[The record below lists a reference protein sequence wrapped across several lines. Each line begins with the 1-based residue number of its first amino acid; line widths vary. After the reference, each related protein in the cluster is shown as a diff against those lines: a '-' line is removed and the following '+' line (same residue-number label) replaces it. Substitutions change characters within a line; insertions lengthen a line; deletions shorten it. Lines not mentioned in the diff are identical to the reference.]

1 MITDYAELLIE
12 AQKKIRDIQKQAED
26 RNFDAASEMA
36 LNLAGVATMLRDQLK
51 KSKV

>member
-1 MITDYAELLIE
+1 MIIDYAELLIE

-36 LNLAGVATMLRDQLK
+36 LTLAGVATMLQDQLK

>member
-1 MITDYAELLIE
+1 MITNYAELLIE

-36 LNLAGVATMLRDQLK
+36 LTLAGVATMLRDQLK

>member
-1 MITDYAELLIE
+1 MITNYAELLIE

-36 LNLAGVATMLRDQLK
+36 LTLAGVATMLRDQLK
-51 KSKV
+51 NSKV